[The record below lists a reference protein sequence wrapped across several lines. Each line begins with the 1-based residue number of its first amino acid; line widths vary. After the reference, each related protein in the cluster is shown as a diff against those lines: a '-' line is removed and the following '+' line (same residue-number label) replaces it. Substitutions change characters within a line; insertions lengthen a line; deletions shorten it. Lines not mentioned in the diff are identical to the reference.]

1 MKSGKKGF
9 LTKLAEFRRDHRG
22 ISVVEFAF
30 VFPVMVALYLGG
42 TAATQ
47 GITIQRKLTITTRTV
62 GDLVSQDT
70 NVSNVEMNSIF
81 SAATVVIDP
90 YPAPVGTLAVTV
102 SSVNIDQNGNATVL
116 WSDTYQGTAR
126 TVGSA
131 VTLPAGVNVP
141 STTVIL
147 SEGSYVYVPPVG
159 SAFFPSLTLK
169 ETLYFRP
176 RRVNNITRSVT

>member
-1 MKSGKKGF
+1 MQSGKKGF
-9 LTKLAEFRRDHRG
+9 LTKLAKFRRDHRG

-47 GITIQRKLTITTRTV
+47 GITIKRKLTLTTRTV

-70 NVSNVEMNSIF
+70 NVSNVEMTTIF
-81 SAATVVIDP
+81 GAATVVLEP
-90 YPAPVGTLAVTV
+90 YPGPIGTLAVTV

-131 VTLPAGVNVP
+131 VTLPTGMNIA
-141 STTVIL
+141 STTLIM
-147 SEGSYVYVPPVG
+147 SEGSYLYVPPVG
-159 SAFFPSLTLK
+159 SAFFPSITLK
-169 ETLYFRP
+169 DTLYFRP
-176 RRVNNITRSVT
+176 RRVNSITRSVT